1 MSQIIVLGKEMLRIS
16 PKNANHIEYSYNGG
30 RSWLARYIGMTAG
43 QFKDLQVAGNEI
55 IALTA
60 KGTFYSKDQ
69 GRTWLLRSR

>member
-1 MSQIIVLGKEMLRIS
+1 MSQIIMLGKEMLRIS
-16 PKNANHIEYSYNGG
+16 PKNPCHIEYSYNNG
-30 RSWLARYIGMTAG
+30 RSWLARYIGSTPGA
-43 QFKDLQVAGNEI
+43 FKDLQTAGNEI

>member
-1 MSQIIVLGKEMLRIS
+1 MSQIIVVGKEMLRIS
-16 PKNANHIEYSYNGG
+16 PKNPNHVEYSYNGG
-30 RSWLARYIGMTAG
+30 RSWLVRYIGSTPGA
-43 QFKDLQVAGNEI
+43 FKDLQVIGSEI